1 MSETLKC
8 PKCGL
13 DLIRRTLTGGK
24 CACDWS
30 YENLYQELA
39 ETWQSRAVKA
49 ETALAVVRGITE
61 EQMLKAYED
70 EIMRIFPSIDK
81 DLFFKLYGAVSIA
94 VGKILT
100 LINPD
105 GKGEK

>member
-49 ETALAVVRGITE
+49 ETALAVVRGITKEKIE
-61 EQMLKAYED
+61 EAIHYDYDTSIHVSETVNA
-70 EIMRIFPSIDK
+70 IFK
-81 DLFFKLYGAVSIA
+81 
-94 VGKILT
+94 

>member
-8 PKCGL
+8 PKCGSAIL
-13 DLIRRTLTGGK
+13 SDNGHVGFCQDDLCSNASGI
-24 CACDWS
+24 D
-30 YENLYQELA
+30 LA
-39 ETWQSRAVKA
+39 GYWQSRAVKA